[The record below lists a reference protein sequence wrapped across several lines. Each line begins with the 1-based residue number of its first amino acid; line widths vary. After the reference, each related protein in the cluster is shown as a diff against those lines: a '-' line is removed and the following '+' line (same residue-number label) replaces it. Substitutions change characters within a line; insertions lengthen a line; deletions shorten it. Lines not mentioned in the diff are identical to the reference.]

1 MVLLL
6 VLSCKESA
14 KLCFEWGMCCRDGPE
29 GTTSLGME
37 LLPVPKPLDVGQRI
51 EKLKP

>member
-14 KLCFEWGMCCRDGPE
+14 KLCFECRDGPE